1 MPFLLLGFYI
11 IGCKNNS
18 NSKIEFLLRLA
29 NNKDKLFR
37 DSLLLENSYKLGTQ
51 IYVIDNFDFP
61 NRNGYVN
68 GSIKNNNYEF
78 IHFFKNEKF
87 DGFSFTTT
95 NEKQILSIIQNLK
108 TVKINQS
115 NSDEDEYILEDIIIR
130 FPKNQVCILE
140 EIKHPI
146 YEIIIGKNIK

>member
-1 MPFLLLGFYI
+1 MKLMMPFLLLGFYI

-29 NNKDKLFR
+29 NNNDKLYR

-51 IYVIDNFDFP
+51 IYVLDNFDFP
-61 NRNGYVN
+61 NRNGYVY

-95 NEKQILSIIQNLK
+95 NEKQILSIIQILK
-108 TVKINQS
+108 TVKINRNYLGQ
-115 NSDEDEYILEDIIIR
+115 
-130 FPKNQVCILE
+130 FQA
-140 EIKHPI
+140 
-146 YEIIIGKNIK
+146 